1 MLNSMADIN
10 ICTIHPHIQRKQN
23 DLLYLAIFFVWV
35 EFFLVEMI
43 FKIIVSEWYNSF
55 SRESNLK
62 ESLNNKMKKK
72 FFSANLRNKKCEKG
86 VPF

>member
-10 ICTIHPHIQRKQN
+10 ICTIHPHIQSKQN

-62 ESLNNKMKKK
+62 ESLNNKMKKN

-86 VPF
+86 VSF